1 MTAIAAASSMIALLV
16 GLGYF
21 LRKTIQN
28 DRKLRVAETQN
39 LQLTE
44 QLHEAERQL
53 MTTEKLAVMGQLTA
67 SFAHEIGTPL
77 NAIGGHLQLL
87 REDLGQSVGSDART
101 ATTERLAIINGQVTK
116 IESIVKSFLQ
126 STAKPVSQ

>member
-28 DRKLRVAETQN
+28 DRRLREAESQN

-53 MTTEKLAVMGQLTA
+53 MNTEKLAVMGQLTA

-77 NAIGGHLQLL
+77 TAIGGHLQLIKD
-87 REDLGQSVGSDART
+87 DLPENIPSSESNE
-101 ATTERLAIINGQVTK
+101 ERIDIINGQ
-116 IESIVKSFLQ
+116 
-126 STAKPVSQ
+126 